1 MDALKIDVSYAPA
14 WRGLGDLFR
23 ESGEFQQALHYYQ
36 ESVRLRPQYADAYT
50 GMGVVLKE
58 LKRKA
63 EAEQCFETVVQLRPS
78 CALSLGNLAG
88 RRGLG
93 MKCNSKPIDPK
104 VSMECQLKQN
114 IRCRVLWMWDIG
126 IYMGGMWRNRCYP
139 GTSVLLISCG

>member
-36 ESVRLRPQYADAYT
+36 ESVRLRSQYADAYT

-63 EAEQCFETVVQLRPS
+63 EAEQCFETVVQLRPA

-88 RRGLG
+88 
-93 MKCNSKPIDPK
+93 K
-104 VSMECQLKQN
+104 
-114 IRCRVLWMWDIG
+114 W
-126 IYMGGMWRNRCYP
+126 
-139 GTSVLLISCG
+139 GTW